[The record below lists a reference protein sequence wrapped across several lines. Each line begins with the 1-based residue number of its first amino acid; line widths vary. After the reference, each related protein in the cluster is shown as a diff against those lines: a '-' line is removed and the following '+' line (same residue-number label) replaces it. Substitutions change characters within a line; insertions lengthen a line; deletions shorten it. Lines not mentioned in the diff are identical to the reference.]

1 MFVRHEQKKTKKLK
15 LKLYKFIKWY
25 QLKVNMIV
33 DRAVDRMW
41 INLNVFW
48 PPIGFRSAEVKAGGG
63 EKEALMS
70 WECNTCSERDSLNY
84 RLMLSVQKISIFR
97 HVRPSVNSARYI
109 KRPLNLILDVLSQSK
124 CAYGAMHRRKNAS
137 IRHQSDHSE
146 WEVIG
151 RKSIAVPCN
160 DFTRGRNSAV
170 DDEFKYAASSSLKFM
185 E

>member
-1 MFVRHEQKKTKKLK
+1 M
-15 LKLYKFIKWY
+15 YKFIKWY

-33 DRAVDRMW
+33 DRADDRMW
-41 INLNVFW
+41 INLNVIW
-48 PPIGFRSAEVKAGGG
+48 PPTGFRSAEVKAGGGG

-84 RLMLSVQKISIFR
+84 RLMLSVQNISIFR
-97 HVRPSVNSARYI
+97 HVWPSVNSARYI

-124 CAYGAMHRRKNAS
+124 CAYGAMHGRKNAS
-137 IRHQSDHSE
+137 IGHQSDHSE
-146 WEVIG
+146 WGVIG
-151 RKSIAVPCN
+151 KKSIAVPCN

-170 DDEFKYAASSSLKFM
+170 DDEFKYAASSSSLKFM